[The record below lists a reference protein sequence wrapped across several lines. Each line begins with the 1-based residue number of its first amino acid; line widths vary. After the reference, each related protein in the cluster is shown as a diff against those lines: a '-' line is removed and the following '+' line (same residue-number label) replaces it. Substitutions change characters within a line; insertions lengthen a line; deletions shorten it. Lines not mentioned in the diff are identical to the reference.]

1 MMLVYQ
7 GELRFLSI
15 KAINF
20 LNRYEAETTK
30 ITQAKVSSIK
40 ITQLYKSYI
49 KIMKVL
55 KDNDENNCEKDL
67 KLLRNFIY
75 RTILNV
81 DSYKNIILAYNK
93 VEFEFLKELLKELFL
108 NFEELKEDIKIIIE
122 ILKEFKSSTI
132 ENPIEE
138 KINEF
143 INKIG
148 KKESAIIITPFEV
161 EKVMN
166 DLDINFSKES
176 DYLKSFKI
184 YDYVFFIGS
193 PHIYKKSQSIFMGKN
208 IIYIYYDFFE
218 SYKFLYPLIN
228 NNYPSNVQLYKN
240 THVSHFIENQI
251 IYSEEVGAEEL
262 EIENERVKIESILKK
277 NNINDLNN
285 SDSHEGSI
293 ITFFNDKYYI
303 LAKGSKFY
311 KVKNN
316 IVYGDSNK
324 IITRT
329 GLDKLTTD
337 DWVIIKSNTESNFIL
352 EKSKDILGDSLHSRF
367 WYLISL
373 YKKALIENYHTLSF

>member
-148 KKESAIIITPFEV
+148 KK
-161 EKVMN
+161 KV
-166 DLDINFSKES
+166 
-176 DYLKSFKI
+176 
-184 YDYVFFIGS
+184 
-193 PHIYKKSQSIFMGKN
+193 Q
-208 IIYIYYDFFE
+208 
-218 SYKFLYPLIN
+218 
-228 NNYPSNVQLYKN
+228 
-240 THVSHFIENQI
+240 
-251 IYSEEVGAEEL
+251 
-262 EIENERVKIESILKK
+262 
-277 NNINDLNN
+277 
-285 SDSHEGSI
+285 
-293 ITFFNDKYYI
+293 
-303 LAKGSKFY
+303 
-311 KVKNN
+311 
-316 IVYGDSNK
+316 
-324 IITRT
+324 
-329 GLDKLTTD
+329 
-337 DWVIIKSNTESNFIL
+337 
-352 EKSKDILGDSLHSRF
+352 
-367 WYLISL
+367 
-373 YKKALIENYHTLSF
+373 